1 MANTTGKK
9 YGGRQKGTPNR
20 LIKELR
26 ESLALIMKS
35 EIELLP
41 QHLKNLEIKDRL
53 SLLVRLLPYLMPKAE
68 LEELNS
74 NEPLEPIIFKIIDEE
89 NLENLY

>member
-20 LIKELR
+20 LTKELR

-53 SLLVRLLPYLMPKAE
+53 SLLVRLLPYLMPKAGI
-68 LEELNS
+68 EELNS
-74 NEPLEPIIFKIIDEE
+74 DEPLKPIIFKIIDEDP
-89 NLENLY
+89 LKS